1 MAEGTSDRLE
11 EILSELSRL
20 GAVLPGSISS
30 RRTRCQ
36 RAGCH
41 CRSEPAVLHGPY
53 PTWTWRPA
61 GVPVTRTLTEEEAER
76 LAPYSVAHHRLRQ
89 LVNELEQVSLA
100 RIQQTEGVDFGRA
113 QQVGNNH
120 PKAGK

>member
-1 MAEGTSDRLE
+1 MAKETSDRLE
-11 EILSELSRL
+11 EILAELSRL
-20 GAVLPGSISS
+20 GAVLPGSISA

-53 PTWTWRPA
+53 PTWTWRPT
-61 GVPVTRTLTEEEAER
+61 GVPVTKTLTEEEAAR
-76 LAPYSVAHHRLRQ
+76 LAPYSDAHHRLRE
-89 LVNELEQVSLA
+89 LVSELEEVSLA
-100 RIQQTEGVDFGRA
+100 RIEQTEGVDFGRGR
-113 QQVGNNH
+113 QVGNNR

>member
-20 GAVLPGSISS
+20 GAVLPGSISA

-36 RAGCH
+36 REGCH
-41 CRSEPAVLHGPY
+41 CRSEPAILHGPY
-53 PTWTWRPA
+53 PTWTWKPT
-61 GVPVTRTLTEEEAER
+61 GLPVTKTLTKEEAER
-76 LAPYSVAHHRLRQ
+76 LAPYSVAHHRLRE
-89 LVNELEQVSLA
+89 LVSELEEVSLA

-113 QQVGNNH
+113 RQVGNNR